1 MLSEDVLLR
10 FGPFELDPAR
20 EELRRAGLVL
30 RMSPQP
36 FRILLLLAS
45 RAGEVVT
52 REEIQREIWDD
63 ATYVDFEQG
72 INSAIRS
79 IRSILGDRSET
90 ARYVRTIPR
99 RGYEFVATVERVA
112 RPGIS
117 APPPPTV
124 LPRPQRRRRMLP
136 LLLVLVAALVS
147 TFAGQH
153 AAVPTPHE
161 RPEVIAVRPFRVIG
175 GTTAIDGRIIEEELR
190 AAIGNTLP
198 AERVTIGDE
207 KSATVF
213 IDGTIQTS
221 PAGFRLI
228 LSATRADDG
237 TRIWT
242 DTVDRPLDCAPRLPL
257 ETAYRITFTVAD
269 HFLPPPRREPKLR
282 TRVSPNALAL
292 YRRARREHDRNDF
305 ARAAQLYEQVLREEP
320 RFAEALSGLADLE
333 GPAAQ
338 RGLSPQIR
346 TKAAERA
353 VTLARQALA
362 LQPDNVEAQS
372 ILGVFTAQRD
382 YDLPRAEEI
391 LRRAVAT
398 DPGFVDAHF
407 NLAMVLAMRGLVG
420 EAFKELAIARG
431 LDPREYG
438 LHFSLPLFSIWAGR
452 YEDADARYREI
463 LAVRPNNPAIRWQR
477 MSNLA
482 LQARWSEASAEAR
495 RLMGEKPVPNADV
508 TTYRDD
514 FIRLEPFMHEWHRN
528 RIIND
533 YAMAMYYAQ
542 RYEPVKAMEWLE
554 SAKRNRA
561 VHISHLLV
569 DPRFEPLR
577 KTPRFEKLIA
587 ETKLGRRL

>member
-36 FRILLLLAS
+36 FHILLLLAS

-90 ARYVRTIPR
+90 ARYVRTVPR
-99 RGYEFVATVERVA
+99 RGYEFVASVERVA

-153 AAVPTPHE
+153 AAVPRPHDQA
-161 RPEVIAVRPFRVIG
+161 EVIAVRPFRVIG
-175 GTTAIDGRIIEEELR
+175 ETNAIDGRIVEEELR
-190 AAIGNTLP
+190 AVMTNTLP
-198 AERVTIGDE
+198 PERIAVGTE
-207 KSATVF
+207 KNATVF
-213 IDGTIQTS
+213 IDGTIQVS

-228 LSATRADDG
+228 LSASRAADG
-237 TRIWT
+237 TRLWT
-242 DTVDRPLDCAPRLPL
+242 DTVDRPRDCAPRLPF
-257 ETAYRITFTVAD
+257 ETAYRITFTLAD
-269 HFLPPPRREPKLR
+269 HLLPPPRRDPKLR
-282 TRVSPNALAL
+282 TRVPPSALAI
-292 YRRARREHDRNDF
+292 YQRARKEHDRNDS
-305 ARAAQLYEQVLREEP
+305 ARASQLYEEVLRQHPQFSEV
-320 RFAEALSGLADLE
+320 LSGLADLE
-333 GPAAQ
+333 AATALRGP
-338 RGLSPQIR
+338 SPEAR
-346 TKAAERA
+346 TKAAQRTME
-353 VTLARQALA
+353 LARKALA

-372 ILGVFTAQRD
+372 ILGVFTAQRE
-382 YDLPRAEEI
+382 YDLPAAEEI
-391 LRRAVAT
+391 LRRAVAA
-398 DPGFVDAHF
+398 DPEFVDAHF
-407 NLAMVLAMRGLVG
+407 NLAMVLAMRGLFG

-431 LDPREYG
+431 LDPREYA
-438 LHFSLPLFSIWAGR
+438 LHPSLPLFYMWAGR
-452 YEDADARYREI
+452 YEDADARYREM
-463 LAVRPNNPAIRWQR
+463 LAVRPNSPPLRWQR

-482 LQARWSEASAEAR
+482 LQGRWSEASSEAR
-495 RLMGEKPVPNADV
+495 RLMGEKPLPSADV
-508 TTYRDD
+508 ATYRDD
-514 FIRLEPFMHEWHRN
+514 FLRLEPFMHEWHRN
-528 RIIND
+528 RVIND

-542 RYEPVKAMEWLE
+542 RRDTAKAMEWLE
-554 SAKRNRA
+554 RAKELRI

-569 DPRFEPLR
+569 EPRFEPLR

-587 ETKLGRRL
+587 ETKLGGRL